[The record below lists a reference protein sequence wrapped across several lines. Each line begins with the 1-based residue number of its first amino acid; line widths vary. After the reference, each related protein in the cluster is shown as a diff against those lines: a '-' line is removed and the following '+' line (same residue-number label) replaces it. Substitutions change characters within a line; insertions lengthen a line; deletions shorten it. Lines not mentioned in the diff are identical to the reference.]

1 MLHIQEQKLHILL
14 YIVFPQTSF
23 SLCCHP
29 CGLRPRQGRAA
40 CRAAQQS
47 RALILPVS
55 FVF

>member
-29 CGLRPRQGRAA
+29 CGLR
-40 CRAAQQS
+40 QS